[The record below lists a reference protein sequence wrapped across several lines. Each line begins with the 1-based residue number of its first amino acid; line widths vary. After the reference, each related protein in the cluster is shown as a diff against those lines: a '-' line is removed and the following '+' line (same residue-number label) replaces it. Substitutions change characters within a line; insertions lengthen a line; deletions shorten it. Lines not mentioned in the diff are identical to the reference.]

1 MKAPLPDRSDLCDSH
16 CEEIASLVT
25 HALGVVVGVAA
36 LVVMLMLADGVLE
49 TVSAVVFGMSLV
61 LLYLTSTFYHFVTS
75 VRWKAWFQLLD
86 HACIYLLIAGS
97 YTPFTLVTLN
107 GAWGWSLFGVV
118 WAMAFGGIFMKLV
131 CKGKKDHWI
140 STVFYLVMGWL
151 VLVAFG
157 PLLRAMPLAGIG
169 WLVAGGLAYSLGVV
183 FFAWR
188 KLPFNHAVWH
198 LFVLGGSIC
207 HVTAACLFVFR

>member
-1 MKAPLPDRSDLCDSH
+1 M
-16 CEEIASLVT
+16 
-25 HALGVVVGVAA
+25 
-36 LVVMLMLADGVLE
+36 
-49 TVSAVVFGMSLV
+49 
-61 LLYLTSTFYHFVTS
+61 
-75 VRWKAWFQLLD
+75 
-86 HACIYLLIAGS
+86 
-97 YTPFTLVTLN
+97 
-107 GAWGWSLFGVV
+107 
-118 WAMAFGGIFMKLV
+118 
-131 CKGKKDHWI
+131 
-140 STVFYLVMGWL
+140 FYLVLGWL

-169 WLVAGGLAYSLGVV
+169 WLVAGGFAYSLGVV